1 MSKKITVTATWQTT
15 HEIEV
20 DDNFELP
27 EPGAQ
32 LHRDSFPE
40 LNANG
45 AELQTIEYDG

>member
-1 MSKKITVTATWQTT
+1 MTRTIRVTANWQSS

-27 EPGAQ
+27 EAGDY

-45 AELQTIEYDG
+45 AELQSIEYNG